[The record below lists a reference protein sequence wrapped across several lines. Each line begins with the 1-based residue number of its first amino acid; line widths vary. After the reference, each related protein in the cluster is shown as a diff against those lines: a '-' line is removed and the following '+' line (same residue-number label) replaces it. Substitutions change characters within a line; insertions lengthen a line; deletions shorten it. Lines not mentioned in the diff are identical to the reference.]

1 MHIDLHNHTTLCNH
15 ATGTM
20 EEYIKRAIALGI
32 DVFGFS
38 CHAPMA
44 FDEKYRMDKKQLAH
58 YYQHIMELKES
69 FREHI
74 HILSAL
80 EVDYILHR
88 EDLIESAIF
97 DYPFDY
103 LIGSVHFLDTWG
115 FDNPAFIGE
124 YAKRDMEQC
133 WSDYLQSIT
142 SMAQT
147 GLFQIVGHLDLLK
160 LFGHTL
166 PSSQIRNLD
175 LTLEAIADNH
185 LVIELNS
192 AGWRKP
198 INECYPA
205 PFILEKAYK
214 KGIGITFGSD
224 AHSIEQVGYKYD
236 SLCKLAKSVGYSHIS
251 YFRQK
256 QAICVKFD

>member
-1 MHIDLHNHTTLCNH
+1 MHIDLHNHTTLCRH

-20 EEYIKRAIALGI
+20 EEYITCAMTQGI

-44 FDEKYRMDKKQLAH
+44 FDEAYRMSLN
-58 YYQHIMELKES
+58 ELEGYCAEIARLQKLYEG
-69 FREHI
+69 RIE
-74 HILSAL
+74 ILSAL

-88 EDLIESAIF
+88 EDLIESILLKL
-97 DYPFDY
+97 PFDY

-124 YAKRDMEQC
+124 YAKRDVEQC
-133 WSDYLQSIT
+133 WSEYLDSIAA
-142 SMAQT
+142 MAQS
-147 GLFQIVGHLDLLK
+147 GYFQIVGHMDLLK

-166 PSSQIRNLD
+166 PHSALPKLD
-175 LTLEAIADNH
+175 KALESIADNH
-185 LVIELNS
+185 LVIELNA

-198 INECYPA
+198 INECYPSA
-205 PFILEKAYK
+205 FILQKAFK
-214 KGIGITFGSD
+214 KGIEITFGSD
-224 AHSIEQVGYKYD
+224 AHALEHIGFQYE
-236 SLCKLAKSVGYSHIS
+236 SLCALAKSVGYTHAL

-256 QAICVKFD
+256 EPIRVDF